1 MKKILLIFAL
11 VLAVMIPLN
20 SDQKYARNFIATAI
34 DANDNTTAVDGTA
47 FNSVKVPVGS
57 KDPVCLLEVCFT
69 PAVGAAVSIDFE
81 FSISSDNGLTFSTGT
96 GADSYI
102 RIQVNTNVQGQA
114 VTGIVRIQRECQFH
128 GATHVKLARVVVGN
142 GAGNC
147 TAINARISL

>member
-11 VLAVMIPLN
+11 VLAVCVCLN
-20 SDQKYARNFIATAI
+20 SDQSYARNFLATAI
-34 DANDNTTAVDGTA
+34 DVNDNANKYDDDGFT
-47 FNSVKVPVGS
+47 SVKIPIGS
-57 KDPVCLLEVCFT
+57 KDPVCLLEVWFT
-69 PAVGAAVSIDFE
+69 PATPAAVSIDFE

-102 RIQVNTNVQGQA
+102 RIQVNTNVQGEA
-114 VTGIVRIQRECQFH
+114 VTGIVRIQRQTQFH